1 MQYDQFGLPERSG
14 FPVKQVLERVKVNLD
29 YDRGT
34 VSLSDPVT
42 NTHLHTFTTTFTDT
56 VFVLFRD
63 LDNITLS
70 GPILTLFL
78 ISMHI
83 TSILAVYQYYHIL
96 MPYYV

>member
-1 MQYDQFGLPERSG
+1 M
-14 FPVKQVLERVKVNLD
+14 NLD

-34 VSLSDPVT
+34 VSFSDPVT

-63 LDNITLS
+63 LDDITLS

-78 ISMHI
+78 INMHI
-83 TSILAVYQYYHIL
+83 GCLSVLNQIKSNHFYCHITTAQV
-96 MPYYV
+96 PW